1 MLTRTIPQFGSR
13 RSVRIFERN
22 FMVYRSQWLMLV
34 SGFFEPLFY
43 LLSIGIGL
51 NHLVGNLTV
60 GGRVVSYATF
70 VAPGMLATS
79 AMNGAVI
86 DSIFNTFFRLKI
98 SHSYDAVLAT
108 PLDVTD
114 IALGEVWWALARA
127 VLYSGS
133 FLVCMA
139 LLGDAGSAWVILC
152 WPAAVITSFAFSCL
166 GLAACTYIRSWQDFD
181 LVTLIQLPIFLFS
194 ATFFPITLY
203 PRWLGAVIAF
213 SPLYQ
218 SAALLRGLAL
228 GQFDWIMI
236 PRAGYLV
243 AIALAGLWLAARR
256 FRSILTP

>member
-1 MLTRTIPQFGSR
+1 MLTRALPSFGSR
-13 RSVRIFERN
+13 RSLHVFERN
-22 FMVYRSQWLMLV
+22 FTVYRSQWLMLV

-43 LLSIGIGL
+43 LLSIGLGL
-51 NHLVGNLTV
+51 NGLVGTV
-60 GGRVVSYATF
+60 HEGGLVVSYATF

-98 SHSYDAVLAT
+98 SHAYDAVLAT

-114 IALGEVWWALARA
+114 VALGEVWWALARA
-127 VLYSGS
+127 ALYSAS

-139 LLGDAGSAWVILC
+139 LLGDVRSAWVLLC
-152 WPAAVITSFAFSCL
+152 WPAAILTSLAFSCA

-181 LVTLIQLPIFLFS
+181 LVTLVQLPLFLFS

-203 PRWLGAVIAF
+203 PRWVGAIVAF

-218 SAALLRGLAL
+218 SATLLRGFAL
-228 GQFDWIMI
+228 GQFSAVMAL
-236 PRAGYLV
+236 RVAYLL
-243 AIALAGLWLAARR
+243 AIGLAGLWMAARR
-256 FRSILTP
+256 FRRILVP

>member
-1 MLTRTIPQFGSR
+1 MLIRTLPQFGSR
-13 RSVRIFERN
+13 RSRHIFERN
-22 FMVYRSQWLMLV
+22 FQVYRSQWLMLV

-60 GGRVVSYATF
+60 GGRLVSYATF

-98 SHSYDAVLAT
+98 AHSYDAILST

-114 IALGEVWWALARA
+114 VALGEIWWALARA
-127 VLYSGS
+127 AVYAAS
-133 FLVCMA
+133 FILCMA
-139 LLGDAGSAWVILC
+139 LLGDAGSGWVVLC
-152 WPAAVITSFAFSCL
+152 WPAAMLTGLAFSCL
-166 GLAACTYIRSWQDFD
+166 GLAACTYLRSWQDFD
-181 LVTLIQLPIFLFS
+181 LVALVQLPLFLFS

-203 PRWLGAVIAF
+203 PHWLGAIVAF

-218 SAALLRGLAL
+218 SAALLRGLDL
-228 GQFDWIMI
+228 GQFHWIMVV
-236 PRAGYLV
+236 RAGYLV
-243 AIALAGLWLAARR
+243 ALAAVGLTVAARR
-256 FRSILTP
+256 FRRILVP

>member
-1 MLTRTIPQFGSR
+1 
-13 RSVRIFERN
+13 VHIFERN

-51 NHLVGNLTV
+51 NALVGHLTV
-60 GGRVVSYATF
+60 GGETISYATF

-98 SHSYDAVLAT
+98 SHAYEAVLAT

-114 IALGEVWWALARA
+114 VALGEIWWALARA
-127 VLYSGS
+127 ALYAAS
-133 FLVCMA
+133 FIVCMA
-139 LLGDAGSAWVILC
+139 LLGDASTPWVILC
-152 WPAAVITSFAFSCL
+152 WPAAVLTSFAFSAA
-166 GLAACTYIRSWQDFD
+166 GLAACTYLRSWQDFD
-181 LVTLIQLPIFLFS
+181 VVFLVQLPLFLFS

-203 PRWLGAVIAF
+203 PAWLGAVVSF

-218 SAALLRGLAL
+218 AAALLRGLDL
-228 GQFDWIMI
+228 GQFQWIMVV
-236 PRAGYLV
+236 RVAYLV
-243 AIALAGLWLAARR
+243 ALAVVGLSIAARR
-256 FRSILTP
+256 FRRILTP

>member
-1 MLTRTIPQFGSR
+1 MLTRTLPRFGSR
-13 RSVRIFERN
+13 RSLHVFERN

-51 NHLVGNLTV
+51 NKLVGNLTV
-60 GGRVVSYATF
+60 GGHLVSYATF

-98 SHSYDAVLAT
+98 SHAYDAVLAT

-114 IALGEVWWALARA
+114 VALGEVWWALARA
-127 VLYSGS
+127 TIYAAS
-133 FLVCMA
+133 FITCMA

-152 WPAAVITSFAFSCL
+152 WPGAILTSFAFSSL
-166 GLAACTYIRSWQDFD
+166 GLAACTYVRSWQDFD
-181 LVTLIQLPIFLFS
+181 LVALIQLPLFLFS

-203 PRWLGAVIAF
+203 PRWIGAFVTL

-228 GQFDWIMI
+228 GEFQWIMI
-236 PRAGYLV
+236 LRASYLV
-243 AIALAGLWLAARR
+243 ALALVGLTIAARR
-256 FRSILTP
+256 FRRILVP